1 MGVLGFGIRRCQLA
15 DPACLV
21 RMTPS
26 GPARLPGDPP
36 RGIPAPHAWATKT
49 LELPPRSAR
58 NADKAGGPQGAGAP
72 ACPSRARRPWILHLR
87 WRGSRRGACPTL
99 LHLSHLI
106 APVPPYCTCPT
117 LWHLSH
123 LIAPVPPCCTCPTLW
138 HLPPE
143 PRISVYLSS
152 LVVAPRHPRLLQDP
166 RLCRDQ
172 ESVET

>member
-15 DPACLV
+15 DPAFLV

-99 LHLSHLI
+99 LHLSHLV
-106 APVPPYCTCPT
+106 APVPPYGTCHLNPGSRCTCPASWSRPAT
-117 LWHLSH
+117 L
-123 LIAPVPPCCTCPTLW
+123 ACFRTPGC
-138 HLPPE
+138 
-143 PRISVYLSS
+143 
-152 LVVAPRHPRLLQDP
+152 
-166 RLCRDQ
+166 
-172 ESVET
+172 VEIRRV